1 MNYRNVKISQ
11 DARIAKQSVIVG
23 DVTNGRDSCDL

>member
-23 DVTNGRDSCDL
+23 VTVVFYIML